1 MPSWFCP
8 GDLCVEVSTFVAV
21 RGGILLVLLSAVS
34 FGLMPIFARL
44 AYAQG
49 VGVDELLFV
58 RFLFAFIIMGVILAA
73 SRHLILPSMV
83 DLFALVILGALVYF
97 LQSALYFMSLLYSPI
112 AIVALILYT
121 YPVFVTVGSFF
132 LGWEKIAGRLG
143 VAITIAIVG
152 LLLVANPFG
161 SPLGFG
167 VILAFGSSL
176 GYTIYILSG
185 SKVLRRVRGDVAAFY
200 VMGAAS
206 LSFGLTG
213 ELSGAL
219 HLNFTIIGWFWS
231 VVIVVLCT
239 VFAISAFFIGL
250 SKIGPS
256 RAALLSLMEP
266 ATAILVSVW
275 LYGNAL
281 SVLQWLGGVLI
292 LLATTITA
300 LTRSQNQA

>member
-1 MPSWFCP
+1 MIAAR
-8 GDLCVEVSTFVAV
+8 V
-21 RGGILLVLLSAVS
+21 GILFVLVSAVS

-58 RFLFAFIIMGVILAA
+58 RFLSAFVIMGVILAA

-83 DLFALVILGALVYF
+83 DLLALVILGALVYF
-97 LQSALYFMSLLYSPI
+97 LQSTFYFTSLLYSPV

-121 YPVFVTVGSFF
+121 YPVFVTVGSFL
-132 LGWEKIAGRLG
+132 LGWEKIAGRLA

-152 LLLVANPFG
+152 LLLVANSFG

-167 VILAFGSSL
+167 VILALGSSIA
-176 GYTIYILSG
+176 YTTYILSG
-185 SKVLRRVRGDVAAFY
+185 TKLLRRVRGDVAAFY
-200 VMGAAS
+200 IMGAAS

-219 HLNFTIIGWFWS
+219 HLNFTLMGWFWVAVIS
-231 VVIVVLCT
+231 VVCTIV
-239 VFAISAFFIGL
+239 AITAFFIGL

-256 RAALLSLMEP
+256 RASLISLLEP
-266 ATAILVSVW
+266 PTSILASVW
-275 LYGNAL
+275 LFGNAL
-281 SVLQWLGGVLI
+281 SPLQWLGGLLI
-292 LLATTITA
+292 LIATTITA
-300 LTRSQNQA
+300 LTRNPNQT